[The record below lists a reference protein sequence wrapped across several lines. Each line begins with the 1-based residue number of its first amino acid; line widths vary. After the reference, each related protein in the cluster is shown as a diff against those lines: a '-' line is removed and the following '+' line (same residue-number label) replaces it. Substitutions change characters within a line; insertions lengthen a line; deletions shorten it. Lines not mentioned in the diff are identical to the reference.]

1 MSDVSEPSS
10 AAGPDCTPGLWW
22 GRVSPGPWAALF
34 WVPLML
40 AAPVAAMGRDAVGW
54 VGLVVVAGTAVTA
67 LFTAFG
73 RGGRRGHLPDALLL
87 GQVVATVV
95 AVTALPT
102 DVSLWLW
109 VLLGLS
115 LGAGATP
122 WWAPWAILGTA
133 VGAAAWLGVASGW
146 GGAVG
151 GAFTV
156 LASGFGTYAFYRL
169 TEVVAELHRT
179 RAQLAA
185 AAVREERLRV
195 SRDLHDLLGHSLSL
209 IVVKAEAVRRIG
221 PRDPDT
227 VVAHAQDIE
236 SIGRRA
242 LTEVRQAVAGYRGNG
257 LAEELARAEASLEAA
272 GVQVT
277 VALPDPLPPAVAADA
292 TLGWV
297 LRESVT
303 NVLRHARAGT
313 CAISVEVDGEVA
325 RLSVVDDGVGGGA
338 SDPTVNRAH
347 PASSGMRG
355 MGERVRAVGGT
366 LVVDTPPGGGTR
378 VLAGVPLVDGP
389 VGPVGA
395 AAGGRAAR

>member
-1 MSDVSEPSS
+1 MSRPSS

-54 VGLVVVAGTAVTA
+54 VGLVVVAGTAVAA

-73 RGGRRGHLPDALLL
+73 RGGRLGRLPDALLL
-87 GQVVATVV
+87 VQVVATVV

-115 LGAGATP
+115 LGAAATP

-221 PRDPDT
+221 PRDPET

-236 SIGRRA
+236 SIGRQA

-257 LAEELARAEASLEAA
+257 LAEELARAEASLAAA
-272 GVQVT
+272 GVRAS
-277 VALPDPLPPAVAADA
+277 VALPDPLAPAVAADA

-313 CAISVEVDGEVA
+313 CAISVEVDGGVA

-338 SDPTVNRAH
+338 SDPNADRAH
-347 PASSGMRG
+347 PGSAGMRG
-355 MGERVRAVGGT
+355 MAERVRAVDGT
-366 LVVDTPPGGGTR
+366 LDVDTPPGGGTR
-378 VLAGVPLVDGP
+378 VVAGVPLVD
-389 VGPVGA
+389 GPVGA